1 VRILI
6 LHSRYRSG
14 PASGENR
21 VVEDE
26 ARLLAEG
33 GHQVDVF
40 APSVGHPSGFD
51 LVRTGARVVWSGQA
65 AAAVRE
71 RLERLQPDIVH
82 CHNLFPA
89 LSPSVLR
96 EVNGQAGLVMT
107 LHNYRLLCLPGIF
120 LRDGR
125 ICQDCLGRV
134 PWPGVLHGC
143 YQGSVPASLALGAS
157 LTLHRSL
164 GTFDRV
170 DLYLAISSFVR
181 TKHVEGG
188 LPPERIVV
196 KPHFSWPSEVRETPG
211 EYFLYLG
218 RLSREKGVMSLLE
231 AWRELDAEL
240 LIVGEG
246 PESTHLR
253 SRAPSNVKLLPTV
266 RAEEAQTL
274 MRSARALLVPS
285 LWYEGA
291 GRVVMEAYAA
301 GVPVLASRVGGLPEA
316 VQDGVTGF
324 LLPPGDAKA
333 WVGAIERLMDDS
345 ESERLGRGGL
355 RLWTEKYSPELALSR
370 QEDAYRAA
378 AARQGSS

>member
-1 VRILI
+1 
-6 LHSRYRSG
+6 
-14 PASGENR
+14 
-21 VVEDE
+21 
-26 ARLLAEG
+26 
-33 GHQVDVF
+33 
-40 APSVGHPSGFD
+40 
-51 LVRTGARVVWSGQA
+51 
-65 AAAVRE
+65 
-71 RLERLQPDIVH
+71 
-82 CHNLFPA
+82 
-89 LSPSVLR
+89 
-96 EVNGQAGLVMT
+96 
-107 LHNYRLLCLPGIF
+107 
-120 LRDGR
+120 
-125 ICQDCLGRV
+125 
-134 PWPGVLHGC
+134 
-143 YQGSVPASLALGAS
+143 
-157 LTLHRSL
+157 
-164 GTFDRV
+164 
-170 DLYLAISSFVR
+170 
-181 TKHVEGG
+181 
-188 LPPERIVV
+188 VV

-316 VQDGVTGF
+316 VRDGVTGF

-333 WVGAIERLMDDS
+333 WVGAIERLIDDS
-345 ESERLGRGGL
+345 ESDRLGRGGL

-370 QEDAYRAA
+370 LEDAYRAA